1 MAQGDPLA
9 RDSAGRRSVCTLD
22 DAEYSTRPATPVRV
36 DLGVQSF
43 SSHSASSISTMF
55 SVQTSALPTRH
66 AHLDNMGLIAGESGR
81 WVAMRSVKPLDRR

>member
-36 DLGVQSF
+36 DLGVHILF
-43 SSHSASSISTMF
+43 EPLGEFDLHH
-55 SVQTSALPTRH
+55 VLGQTSALPTRH
-66 AHLDNMGLIAGESGR
+66 AHLDNMRLIAGESGR

>member
-36 DLGVQSF
+36 DLGVHVLFEPLGEFDLHHVLGADLGVTDAERAPRQ
-43 SSHSASSISTMF
+43 
-55 SVQTSALPTRH
+55 H
-66 AHLDNMGLIAGESGR
+66 A
-81 WVAMRSVKPLDRR
+81 LDRRRERALGRYGIGQAA

>member
-22 DAEYSTRPATPVRV
+22 DTQLDRRHQCELIWAST
-36 DLGVQSF
+36 SF

>member
-1 MAQGDPLA
+1 M
-9 RDSAGRRSVCTLD
+9 
-22 DAEYSTRPATPVRV
+22 
-36 DLGVQSF
+36 SF

-66 AHLDNMGLIAGESGR
+66 AHLDNMRLIAGESGR